1 MLKKILCLIAITFV
15 WSAFDVL
22 AMDTISD
29 ASKSLNND
37 KNTPKSITNEE
48 LNNKQLELIL
58 KSKNLK
64 AGSKSKQTQPE
75 QTV

>member
-22 AMDTISD
+22 AMDTVSE
-29 ASKSLNND
+29 ASKHLN
-37 KNTPKSITNEE
+37 TNEKPADNFSKEE

-58 KSKNLK
+58 KTQKLNKALKN
-64 AGSKSKQTQPE
+64 PE
-75 QTV
+75 NAPEKTV